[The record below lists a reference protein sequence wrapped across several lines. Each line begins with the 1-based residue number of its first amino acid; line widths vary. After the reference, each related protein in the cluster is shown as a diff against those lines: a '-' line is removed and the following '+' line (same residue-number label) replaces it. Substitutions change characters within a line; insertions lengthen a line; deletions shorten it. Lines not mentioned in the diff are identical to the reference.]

1 MQRSSKVRL
10 SSELESSAAAN
21 QQNTG
26 DVMSISSVLPEAPQS
41 DVPGDAI
48 SVSNQKPISQAR
60 KRKKEAKKAAKAAAG
75 GNASVKETIS
85 RKNRAIALRK
95 AFPDMQNIPDSIT
108 PSQRKK
114 LILNHTQNATTMV
127 QPTHS
132 RNNEGPKNAGVASTA
147 QPESNFKARN
157 SEKQRNRAVSLKKQY
172 PGIGEIPSKIGK
184 GTKKKLIAEF
194 KARSTAQA
202 PSVKGP
208 KSSGTA
214 AGNGHPLNELPTR
227 LMPSDP
233 KTGRYPTRQSTRAGQ
248 TTVTLSENSN
258 PKPQRPASHKMA
270 PLSKERL
277 AEVARNF
284 AAGSNDDP
292 VMID

>member
-1 MQRSSKVRL
+1 
-10 SSELESSAAAN
+10 
-21 QQNTG
+21 
-26 DVMSISSVLPEAPQS
+26 MSISSILPEAPQS
-41 DVPGDAI
+41 DVPGDATA
-48 SVSNQKPISQAR
+48 SLNQKPISKSR

-75 GNASVKETIS
+75 GNEAVKETG
-85 RKNRAIALRK
+85 RKNRAIALQK
-95 AFPDMQNIPDSIT
+95 AYPDMQNIPDSIT

-114 LILNHTQNATTMV
+114 LILNHTQNATIMA

-132 RNNEGPKNAGVASTA
+132 GNNEGPKNAGVASTA
-147 QPESNFKARN
+147 QPKISFKAKN

-202 PSVKGP
+202 PSVKAP

-227 LMPSDP
+227 LMPPDL
-233 KTGRYPTRQSTRAGQ
+233 KAGRYSTRQSTRAGQ
-248 TTVTLSENSN
+248 TTVTMSENSN
-258 PKPQRPASHKMA
+258 PKPQRPASYKMA
-270 PLSKERL
+270 PLSAERL